1 MTTQKH
7 TQEEI
12 GSKIKQLRIEKK
24 MTQAELAE
32 KMNVSSS
39 AVSKWERGLTGL
51 DIHTAC
57 ELADIF
63 EISVSELTGKPSWDE
78 ENTEKQEG
86 VEDTDTQQKTHKY
99 KRLWMFMGG
108 CLLLFILYFCF
119 FSPVKEKDK
128 DKFTADIVDE
138 FRRETVG
145 QWGDGPAYY
154 IAVEYQGQLTDETV
168 DFYAEEI
175 KKKYRQQLDE
185 TGAIYVS
192 FWEDYPGR
200 EYIEKSDSF
209 CIIYPTWE
217 E

>member
-1 MTTQKH
+1 MATKNSI
-7 TQEEI
+7 QEEI
-12 GSKIKQLRIEKK
+12 GSKIKRLRTEKK

-32 KMNVSSS
+32 KMHVSSS
-39 AVSKWERGLTGL
+39 AISKWERGQVGL

-57 ELADIF
+57 ELAGIF
-63 EISVSELTGKPSWDE
+63 GISVSELTEKSSEAE
-78 ENTEKQEG
+78 ENAEKQKD
-86 VEDTDTQQKTHKY
+86 VKDADMQQKAHKH
-99 KRLWMFMGG
+99 KALWLFMGG

-119 FSPVKEKDK
+119 FSLFKGR

-138 FRRETVG
+138 FRRETEE
-145 QWGDGPAYY
+145 QWVDGTAYY
-154 IAVEYQGQLTDETV
+154 IAVEYQGQLTDEMV

-175 KKKYRQQLDE
+175 KKKYRLQLEE
-185 TGAIYVS
+185 TDAIYVS
-192 FWEDYPGR
+192 FWENYPGR